1 MHRTCG
7 QSPHRRSINSSG
19 IISQDRHRHI
29 VELRGF
35 VMDPETLDY
44 GSRLLGSTRLTVP
57 SSGFETMIDKGQ
69 SSMEFNDK
77 VSDPIM
83 DTIRIS
89 MGS

>member
-1 MHRTCG
+1 
-7 QSPHRRSINSSG
+7 
-19 IISQDRHRHI
+19 
-29 VELRGF
+29 
-35 VMDPETLDY
+35 MDPETLDY